1 VHYGKV
7 EEINTLRQAG
17 LDTSYAAHPKRF
29 TQRPRSKQ
37 LDAYVAINDPK
48 QRPPQNTNL
57 SQTG

>member
-7 EEINTLRQAG
+7 EEINALRQTA
-17 LDTSYAAHPKRF
+17 LDASYAANPKRF
-29 TQRPRSKQ
+29 ARRPLTKQ

-48 QRPPQNTNL
+48 LKTRQNTNL